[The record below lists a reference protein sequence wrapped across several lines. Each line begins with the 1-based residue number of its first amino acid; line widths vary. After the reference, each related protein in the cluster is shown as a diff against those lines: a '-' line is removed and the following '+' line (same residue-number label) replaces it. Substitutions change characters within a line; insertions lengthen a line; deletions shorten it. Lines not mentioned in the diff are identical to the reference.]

1 MKGTDFPAMIGN
13 HIHLVA
19 LINSLEAC
27 PNGYSCVWLLIF
39 ESGLIHIFA
48 AECECLPAQPDN
60 IQDREMPIS
69 ISHRRLSDAFP
80 FHKYFYH

>member
-1 MKGTDFPAMIGN
+1 MIGN

-19 LINSLEAC
+19 LINSLEVC
-27 PNGYSCVWLLIF
+27 PHGYSCVWLLVF
-39 ESGLIHIFA
+39 LSGLIHVFEA
-48 AECECLPAQPDN
+48 GREYPPTQPDN

-80 FHKYFYH
+80 FHKYFYR

>member
-1 MKGTDFPAMIGN
+1 MIGN
-13 HIHLVA
+13 HIHPVA
-19 LINSLEAC
+19 LINSLEVC
-27 PNGYSCVWLLIF
+27 PHAYSCVWLLVF
-39 ESGLIHIFA
+39 LSSLIHVFEA
-48 AECECLPAQPDN
+48 GCEDPPTQPDN